1 MTTSNIDTFEH
12 DISNEI
18 KQKEATLIDIAS
30 ASGDIKNSTPP
41 TEITPEKKH
50 ISTLFLIS
58 VITLCVSG
66 IIASG
71 IFGYNYYTKKQAIAN
86 KPTETPLGPSI
97 PAISLAIISPTLDQ
111 QIGRFINTVQ
121 QTENGYSMAI
131 TSYPS
136 VYAYMIKNEISY
148 ADEIAEA
155 VGSARDFSTT
165 TTPFTFNDVTINNQ
179 NMRIGTSG
187 SSTVIYAFTN
197 NTQMLLISSTTEG
210 ILLLRDAIV
219 R

>member
-71 IFGYNYYTKKQAIAN
+71 IFGYNYYTKKQALAN
-86 KPTETPLGPSI
+86 KPVETPLGPSI
-97 PAISLAIISPTLDQ
+97 PTASLAKISQTLDQ
-111 QIGRFINTVQ
+111 QIGRFINNVQ
-121 QTENGYSMAI
+121 QTENGYSMTVI
-131 TSYPS
+131 SYPS
-136 VYAYMIKNEISY
+136 VYAYMIKNEDSY
-148 ADEIAEA
+148 ADEIAGA
-155 VGSARDFSTT
+155 VGSARDTSTT
-165 TTPFTFNDVTINNQ
+165 TTPFVFSDITDNNQ

-187 SSTVIYAFTN
+187 SSTVVYAFTN
-197 NTQMLLISSTTEG
+197 NTQTLLLSSTTEG
-210 ILLLRDAIV
+210 ILSLRSAIV
-219 R
+219 H